1 MKSPWIILFLYSPNT
16 NLEMLLFS
24 HYRGLNKQ
32 IMYQRTLTVLSTTFA
47 FAAMKEVFLILFRK
61 TCEVSQEFRRIN
73 LI

>member
-24 HYRGLNKQ
+24 HNRGLNKQ
-32 IMYQRTLTVLSTTFA
+32 IIYQRTLTVLSTT

-61 TCEVSQEFRRIN
+61 TCEVSHEFRRIN